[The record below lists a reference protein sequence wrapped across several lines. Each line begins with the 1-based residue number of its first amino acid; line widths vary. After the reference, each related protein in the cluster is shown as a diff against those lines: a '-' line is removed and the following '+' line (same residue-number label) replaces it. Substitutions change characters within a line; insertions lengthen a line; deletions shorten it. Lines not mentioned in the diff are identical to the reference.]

1 MDRDTREYCPS
12 DWESVSK
19 VEELEAEINNLT
31 ARLNLYKTLGDDRDA
46 TISELTTELT
56 DVVLK
61 NERLMAEIA
70 ELKAKIP
77 TKYDSKKTWKSKYGE
92 AQVEITELR
101 AIRNAVIGKIDRMND
116 ITPECGDSAEVIV
129 KDFLAVIEPLLENQD
144 G

>member
-1 MDRDTREYCPS
+1 MDRDTREYCPN

-61 NERLMAEIA
+61 NESLMAEIA
-70 ELKAKIP
+70 ELK
-77 TKYDSKKTWKSKYGE
+77 E
-92 AQVEITELR
+92 ELNLQYNR
-101 AIRNAVIGKIDRMND
+101 FDEMHGTRSLDMVKADAIREMLQSFLNNDNIGEVQGGGMFIQEGD
-116 ITPECGDSAEVIV
+116 IEEY
-129 KDFLAVIEPLLENQD
+129 IESLED
-144 G
+144 K